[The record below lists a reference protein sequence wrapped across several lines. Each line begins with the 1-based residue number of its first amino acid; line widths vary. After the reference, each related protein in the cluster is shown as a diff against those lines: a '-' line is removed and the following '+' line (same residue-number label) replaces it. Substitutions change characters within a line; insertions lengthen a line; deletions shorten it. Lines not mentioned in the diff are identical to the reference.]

1 MTANFEEEGR
11 LTTETVTRP
20 RSNPSVGVATVF
32 IVLTAIALGL
42 MWYVSLRKKSPPS
55 GSEETFHTA
64 NVQPGTSFNPVL
76 PPPDANKFVIPSPP
90 PVVAPP
96 APPSVAVAEPA
107 PVVVPPPPPQPAVV
121 QDDAE
126 ARREAEL
133 ERERKEE
140 EAKRLARIRS
150 PMLVVNDNTG
160 SPSVDGAAKVTE
172 GGKEEDSNRRFLSH
186 RIYSTWT
193 WCCTTSIC

>member
-11 LTTETVTRP
+11 LTTETVTRQ

-42 MWYVSLRKKSPPS
+42 MWYVSLRKKAPPN

-64 NVQPGTSFNPVL
+64 NVQPGTSFNPVP

-96 APPSVAVAEPA
+96 APPPRQQRRATEP
-107 PVVVPPPPPQPAVV
+107 
-121 QDDAE
+121 
-126 ARREAEL
+126 L
-133 ERERKEE
+133 EKV
-140 EAKRLARIRS
+140 KTRS
-150 PMLVVNDNTG
+150 P
-160 SPSVDGAAKVTE
+160 PSTCLI
-172 GGKEEDSNRRFLSH
+172 RRQTRSF
-186 RIYSTWT
+186 R
-193 WCCTTSIC
+193 